1 MFFASSRSSPSHVGN
16 VRQDALRHCWQQAG
30 TVRRDLEQDEA
41 HGQVGCEKDF
51 VEKNMPVL
59 PIAGWTGES
68 LLKNFDDMP
77 GWKGA
82 VVFVVTTEIHPDTL
96 YDVLD
101 KVCKLP
107 SRPLSAPMR
116 MPIPGI
122 YKIDVKSVKYDS
134 HLTGY

>member
-1 MFFASSRSSPSHVGN
+1 MDCDAAGN
-16 VRQDALRHCWQQAG
+16 KQ
-30 TVRRDLEQDEA
+30 EQYDEISNKMK
-41 HGQVGCEKDF
+41 C
-51 VEKNMPVL
+51 ML

-68 LLKNFDDMP
+68 LLKKSDDML

-82 VVFVVTTEIHPDTL
+82 VVFVDTTQIHPDTL

-116 MPIPGI
+116 MPISGI
-122 YKIDVKSVKYDS
+122 YKIDVNSVKYDS
-134 HLTGY
+134 HLKGS

>member
-1 MFFASSRSSPSHVGN
+1 MHCDTAGN
-16 VRQDALRHCWQQAG
+16 KQ
-30 TVRRDLEQDEA
+30 EQYDEISNKMKRMVIK
-41 HGQVGCEKDF
+41 VGCKKDLI
-51 VEKNMPVL
+51 EKNTPVL

-68 LLKNFDDMP
+68 LLKKSDDML

-82 VVFVVTTEIHPDTL
+82 VVFVDTTEIHPDTL

-116 MPIPGI
+116 MPISGI
-122 YKIDVKSVKYDS
+122 YKIDVNSVKYDS
-134 HLTGY
+134 HLKGS